1 MTEFLG
7 QTAALLCACAN
18 AGRTDQSP
26 LFARAE
32 NAVFLGDAFPG
43 DRVIGRARSS
53 GRSGPRH
60 SSGERPS
67 GGPSPVHD
75 RPGDHFLHG
84 EVRHQS
90 DENNKGE
97 DAMSG
102 NNLDDQLRELI
113 ADVLEILAR
122 IGTRSPQDELSRMVN
137 LESVRAIVQAHAKA

>member
-1 MTEFLG
+1 M
-7 QTAALLCACAN
+7 
-18 AGRTDQSP
+18 
-26 LFARAE
+26 
-32 NAVFLGDAFPG
+32 
-43 DRVIGRARSS
+43 
-53 GRSGPRH
+53 
-60 SSGERPS
+60 
-67 GGPSPVHD
+67 HD

-122 IGTRSPQDELSRMVN
+122 IGRTFDVEIPQDELSRMVN